1 MELEEAVISQMMD
14 NARKRI
20 DFIHNKLNEGIVKVK
35 FPLDLF
41 NIYFAP
47 YFFGQKPITEDTDIF
62 ATWIGI
68 AGSPTSE
75 VDVVDIS
82 GKIVFTVPPL
92 FNTDVIDILKK
103 NSELSRTIENYNNYS
118 NALPAVAMGFVK
130 NNLLP
135 AADNALNASH
145 RKNDLSGWA
154 AIAQYYIKPE
164 EKQQLSQGIS
174 NINNADDTDLNY
186 DI

>member
-1 MELEEAVISQMMD
+1 MELEEAVINQMMD

-20 DFIHNKLNEGIVKVK
+20 DFIHNKLNEDTNRVK

-41 NIYFAP
+41 NTYFAP

-75 VDVVDIS
+75 VDVIDLS

-92 FNTDVIDILKK
+92 FNTDVIDILRK

-135 AADNALNASH
+135 AADNALNTAQ

-154 AIAQYYIKPE
+154 TIAQYYIKPE
-164 EKQQLSQGIS
+164 EKLQITKGAS
-174 NINNADDTDLNY
+174 NIGNNEDTDLNY